1 MLQMTRAEA
10 TRMIVSTM
18 ATGRCCDAHDHRIAL
33 TKNMARAQARMA
45 RAYSYS
51 SPIIRT
57 HSCMLPSGPRSARP
71 GASSDTSMETH
82 MQRRQRPMVMKMAI
96 G

>member
-1 MLQMTRAEA
+1 MP
-10 TRMIVSTM
+10 VSTM
-18 ATGRCCDAHDHRIAL
+18 ATGNIWDAHDHRIAL

-45 RAYSYS
+45 SAYSYS

-71 GASSDTSMETH
+71 GASSETSMETH
-82 MQRRQRPMVMKMAI
+82 MQSRHSPMVMKTAI